1 MLQIIRKNL
10 IFLCF
15 ILVSNNYF
23 GQVSTYPFTS
33 SSGTYSAIAGGT
45 VLWNGASASMDDVV
59 SAAITIPSFSFN
71 CTAYTSIYVST
82 NGFITFGSAPAT
94 NNYTPISNA
103 AGYSG
108 AISAFGNDLN
118 KSAVLL
124 TVPEIRYQNVAASNE
139 FVIQWT
145 DMCRKGKS
153 ERISFQIRL
162 NYSTNDINIVYGG
175 TIAAGATTPSL
186 QVGLRGASGD
196 FNDRTTTT
204 NWAATTAGGAST
216 SVCTFSNSPV
226 VPASG
231 QAFNWALSSCTVV
244 QASTAT
250 IYTCDYNQPIISLQV
265 QAANCTMSLTQI
277 IMTMAGT
284 NPTVDVSNIHIYYTG
299 TTNTFSN
306 TNEFVVGGTA
316 PAGGNITINGSQALA
331 SGTNYFW
338 IAYDMN
344 SAATVG
350 DNVDALLVAAN
361 SVTIGGVTRSPAANN
376 PAGTRTIAACPSYPG
391 TSAGNLKFWVKS
403 DAGVTGA
410 AVTSWADQSG
420 AGVTGNLISKMSTK
434 RPTYTANA
442 INYQPYIVFN
452 GTSDFMRSTNKFVGT
467 NIFNVTD
474 NTILMVKQYN
484 TGGGVD
490 FKWESDSSSGPY
502 RMGLELNATNAQR
515 FDFANDG
522 GITPPA
528 SGLTSGA
535 TNILN
540 KDIIMAAQS
549 NSTTSTIYMNGNFDG
564 SLTYAISSP
573 LLTFAPGTAKEA
585 LYIGG
590 NDTIVWNIPA
600 AVRLGEIMIFNKQLS
615 TSELSLAQSYL
626 AIKYGITLGNN
637 QGSGSAVPYLASDGT
652 QIWNQTG
659 YHNYVI
665 GIGRDNASGNSG
677 LNKLKSTSTS
687 SLNGSTDILTITNG
701 TTPWNG
707 AAFGTDKSFLVI
719 GNDAGSTSATNTS
732 MGDLPSGIQARIAR
746 TWKAQ
751 ETGTVGTVT
760 LKFNMAG
767 VLGVGGVAGAN
778 DLSQVRLLVD
788 ADNVYATGTSTQVS
802 PTNYDNTTDTVT
814 FQIDF
819 TGSTGYYF
827 TIGSVNYSTAPLP
840 IELLTFTAEACD
852 DNVCLNWATA
862 SETNNDYFTIEKT
875 KDAVSY
881 DFVAKVAGAG
891 NSSSRRDYSAL
902 DKAPYEGTSY
912 YRLKQTDYNGNFTY
926 SGLRE
931 VDFTDINFSFNIYPN
946 PNSGDNISLKINASK
961 GEEILVVVCDVTG
974 RETYSK
980 VIITD
985 QKGENIFA
993 LDPSGKLAAGIYM
1006 ITATSDE
1013 RVHSKKLIV
1022 R

>member
-1 MLQIIRKNL
+1 MLQLLRRYL
-10 IFLCF
+10 IFICF
-15 ILVSNNYF
+15 VLISNNIF

-33 SSGTYSAIAGGT
+33 TSGTYTAIAGGT
-45 VLWNGASASMDDVV
+45 VLWNGLSASMDDVI
-59 SAAITIPSFSFN
+59 SSAITIPSFSFN

-94 NNYTPISNA
+94 NNYTPVSNA

-118 KSAVLL
+118 KSSVLL
-124 TVPEIRYQNVAASNE
+124 TTPEIRYQNVAASNE
-139 FVIQWT
+139 FVIQWQ
-145 DMCRKGKS
+145 DMCRKGVS

-175 TIAAGATTPSL
+175 TISAGATTPSL

-196 FNDRTTTT
+196 FNNRTTTT
-204 NWAATTAGGAST
+204 NWAATTAGGASNST
-216 SVCTFSNSPV
+216 CTYSSTGPV

-231 QAFNWALSSCTVV
+231 QTFNWALSSCTVV
-244 QASTAT
+244 QASAAT
-250 IYTCDYNQPIISLQV
+250 IYTCDYNQPIISIQV
-265 QAANCTMSLTQI
+265 KAANCTMSLTQI

-284 NPTVDVSNIHIYYTG
+284 APTSDVSNIHIYYTG
-299 TTNTFSN
+299 TTSVFSN
-306 TNEFVVGGTA
+306 TSEFAAGGTA
-316 PAGGNITINGSQALA
+316 PAAGNITINGSQALA

-350 DNVDALLVAAN
+350 NNVDALLVAAN

-410 AVTSWADQSG
+410 AVTSWADQST
-420 AGVTGNLISKMSTK
+420 AAVTGNLISQMSTK
-434 RPTYTANA
+434 RPAFTANA
-442 INYQPYIVFN
+442 INFQPYIVFN
-452 GTSDFMRSTNKFVGT
+452 GTSHMMRSANKFVGT
-467 NIFNVTD
+467 NLFNATD
-474 NTILMVKQYN
+474 NTILMVKKW

-490 FKWESDSSSGPY
+490 FKWETVGSGTY
-502 RMGLELNATNAQR
+502 RMGMELSGTNTQR
-515 FDFANDG
+515 FDFANDL
-522 GITPPA
+522 TTSPPY
-528 SGLTSGA
+528 SQNIGV

-540 KDIIMAAQS
+540 KDIILAAQS
-549 NSTTSTIYMNGNFDG
+549 NSTTNTMYLNGNFE
-564 SLTYAISSP
+564 SSNSYSG
-573 LLTFAPGTAKEA
+573 LTFAPGATTEA
-585 LYIGG
+585 LFIGA
-590 NDTIVWNIPA
+590 NDTIFFVIPA
-600 AVRLGEIMIFNKQLS
+600 AVDMGEVMIFNKQLS

-637 QGSGSAVPYLASDGT
+637 QGAGSAIPYLQSSGAI
-652 QIWNQTG
+652 IWNQTG

-665 GIGRDNASGNSG
+665 GIGRDNAAGNSG

-701 TTPWNG
+701 TAPWTG
-707 AAFGTDKSFLVI
+707 AAIGTDKSFLVI

-732 MGDLPSGIQARIAR
+732 MGDLPAGIQARIAR

-767 VLGVGGVAGAN
+767 VLGVANAAGAN

-788 ADNVYATGTSTQVS
+788 ADNVYATGASTQIS

-814 FQIDF
+814 FQVDF

-827 TIGSVNYSTAPLP
+827 TIGSVNYNTAPLP
-840 IELLTFTAEACD
+840 IELLTFTAEPCD

-875 KDAVSY
+875 KDAVNY

-891 NSSSRRDYSAL
+891 NSSSRRNYSAL
-902 DKAPYEGTSY
+902 DKAPYEGISY

-926 SGLRE
+926 SDLRE
-931 VDFTDINFSFNIYPN
+931 VDFTDINFSFDVYPN
-946 PNSGDNISLKINASK
+946 PNSNNNINLLINADK
-961 GEEILVVVCDVTG
+961 GEEFTLSIYDITG
-974 RETYSK
+974 RSIYSK
-980 VIITD
+980 QLIT
-985 QKGENIFA
+985 QQYGENTFT
-993 LDPSGKLAAGIYM
+993 LDGTSNLAQGIYM
-1006 ITATSDE
+1006 INVTSDE
-1013 RVHSKKLIV
+1013 EVHSKKLIV